1 MIPKIGDKVIFNNE
15 WLDQLRV
22 EYGTGSTSSY
32 NVFSPL
38 RGQILSIKNIGPD
51 FVYFDETPVIL
62 WINVDGTAY
71 NSGSGKLSKMFP
83 LRLYNNEFVSNDNPD
98 ICKKCSSVGERFPMC
113 CKCTNCGEI
122 IWGI

>member
-1 MIPKIGDKVIFNNE
+1 MIPKIGDKVIFDDE

-22 EYGTGSTSSY
+22 ECGAGARI
-32 NVFSPL
+32 FCQL
-38 RGQILSIKNIGPD
+38 RGQILSVKSVGPGY
-51 FVYFDETPVIL
+51 VCFDETSVII
-62 WINVDGTAY
+62 WINADGTAY

-83 LRLYNNEFVSNDNPD
+83 LRLYGSHSINKDIADPD
-98 ICKKCSSVGERFPMC
+98 ICKKCGGLGKKILMC